1 METKTTQKS
10 GKGIDSIGKEYTDE
24 DLEGHYE
31 FAEKDQRFHSFWRPV
46 IGGLT
51 FGIGG
56 ALLVLAAVFGWT
68 YYLLHQGST
77 IFVWGMI
84 IGAIILLLGVAWTS

>member
-1 METKTTQKS
+1 METKSEKKEKWMET
-10 GKGIDSIGKEYTDE
+10 IGKDYTDE
-24 DLEGHYE
+24 DLKGHYDFSE
-31 FAEKDQRFHSFWRPV
+31 RDQRFHALWRPV

-68 YYLLHQGST
+68 YHLLHEGET

-84 IGAIILLLGVAWTS
+84 VGAIILLIGVAWTS